1 MKKGECEMSRSIKI
15 VDNNQQ
21 LIGESM
27 TASDTDIL
35 QYLAKGLKVI
45 DKKTGDVITESDITS
60 TMGVSDGELI
70 ME

>member
-1 MKKGECEMSRSIKI
+1 MSRSIKI

-27 TASDTDIL
+27 TATNTDIL
-35 QYLAKGLKVI
+35 QYLTKGLTVI

>member
-1 MKKGECEMSRSIKI
+1 MSRSIKI

-21 LIGESM
+21 LIGESI
-27 TASDTDIL
+27 TATNTDIL
-35 QYLAKGLKVI
+35 QYLAKGLIVI
-45 DKKTGDVITESDITS
+45 DKKTGDVITESDVTS

>member
-1 MKKGECEMSRSIKI
+1 MSRSIKI
-15 VDNNQQ
+15 VDHNQQ

-27 TASDTDIL
+27 TATNTDIL
-35 QYLAKGLKVI
+35 QYLAKGLTVI
-45 DKKTGDVITESDITS
+45 DKKTGDIITESDITS

>member
-1 MKKGECEMSRSIKI
+1 MSRSIKI

>member
-1 MKKGECEMSRSIKI
+1 MSRSIKI

-21 LIGESM
+21 LIRESM
-27 TASDTDIL
+27 TATNTDIL
-35 QYLAKGLKVI
+35 QYLAKGLTVI

>member
-1 MKKGECEMSRSIKI
+1 MKGECKMSRSIKI

-27 TASDTDIL
+27 TATNTDIL
-35 QYLAKGLKVI
+35 QYLAKGLTVI

>member
-1 MKKGECEMSRSIKI
+1 MSRSIKI

-27 TASDTDIL
+27 TATNTEIL
-35 QYLAKGLKVI
+35 QYLAKGLTVI

>member
-1 MKKGECEMSRSIKI
+1 MSRSIKI

-45 DKKTGDVITESDITS
+45 DKKTGNVITESDITS

>member
-1 MKKGECEMSRSIKI
+1 MSRSIKI

-27 TASDTDIL
+27 TATNTDIL
-35 QYLAKGLKVI
+35 QYLAKGLTVI

>member
-1 MKKGECEMSRSIKI
+1 MSRSIKI

-27 TASDTDIL
+27 TATNTDIL
-35 QYLAKGLKVI
+35 QYLAKGLTVI
-45 DKKTGDVITESDITS
+45 DKKTGDVITESDVTS

>member
-1 MKKGECEMSRSIKI
+1 MSRLIKI

-27 TASDTDIL
+27 TATNTDIL
-35 QYLAKGLKVI
+35 QYLAKGLTVI